1 MEAKVKSNIVPG
13 NIVFDYIKQYNQT
26 VYYYNKF
33 NFDQNGKPS
42 AASISSEPLQTL
54 SYSDVVSK
62 LNAMS
67 KEDKAILDN
76 IKKECWRIYFKAVAD
91 KYYPEL
97 DRILGTD
104 LEHLN

>member
-1 MEAKVKSNIVPG
+1 MEAKVKSTIVPG
-13 NIVFDYIKQYNQT
+13 NIAFDYIKQYNQA

-33 NFDQNGKPS
+33 NFDKDGKPS
-42 AASISSEPLQTL
+42 ASSISSEPLQTL
-54 SYSDVVSK
+54 KYEEVVNK

-67 KEDKAILDN
+67 ENDKTIMDN
-76 IKKECWRIYFKAVAD
+76 LKKECWRIYFKAVAE
-91 KYYPEL
+91 KIYPEL

>member
-1 MEAKVKSNIVPG
+1 MEAKMKSANVPG
-13 NIVFDYIKQYNQT
+13 NIVFDYIKQYNQS

-33 NFDQNGKPS
+33 NFDKNGKPS

-54 SYSDVVSK
+54 NYGDVVSK
-62 LNAMS
+62 LNTMS
-67 KEDKAILDN
+67 DADKAILEN

-104 LEHLN
+104 LAHLN

>member
-1 MEAKVKSNIVPG
+1 MDAKVKSEIVPG
-13 NIVFDYIKQYNQT
+13 NIAFDYIKQYNQT

-33 NFDQNGKPS
+33 HYDKDGKPS
-42 AASISSEPLQTL
+42 ANAISSEPLQTL
-54 SYSDVVSK
+54 KYDEVVVK

-67 KEDKAILDN
+67 KEDKAIIDN
-76 IKKECWRIYFKAVAD
+76 IKKECWRIYFKAVAE
-91 KYYPEL
+91 KIYPEL

>member
-13 NIVFDYIKQYNQT
+13 NILYNYINQYNQT
-26 VYYYNKF
+26 IYYYNKF
-33 NFDQNGKPS
+33 NFDKNGKPS
-42 AASISSEPLQTL
+42 AKSISSKPLQTL
-54 SYSDVVSK
+54 NYDEVASK
-62 LNAMS
+62 LNTMS
-67 KEDKAILDN
+67 PEDKTILDN

>member
-1 MEAKVKSNIVPG
+1 MEAKMKSVNVPG
-13 NIVFDYIKQYNQT
+13 NIVFDYIKQYNQSI
-26 VYYYNKF
+26 YYYNKF
-33 NFDQNGKPS
+33 NFDKNGKPS
-42 AASISSEPLQTL
+42 AASISSKPLQTL
-54 SYSDVVSK
+54 SYGDVVAK

-67 KEDKAILDN
+67 DADKTILAN
-76 IKKECWRIYFKAVAD
+76 VKKECWKTYFKAVAD

>member
-1 MEAKVKSNIVPG
+1 MEAKVKSEIVPG
-13 NIVFDYIKQYNQT
+13 NIVYDYIKQYNQT

-33 NFDQNGKPS
+33 NFDKDGKPS
-42 AASISSEPLQTL
+42 ASSISEVPLQTL
-54 SYSDVVSK
+54 NYAETVKK

-67 KEDKAILDN
+67 KTDKAILDN
-76 IKKECWRIYFKAVAD
+76 IKKECWKVYFKVVAD